1 MVGPLAVKP
10 ALSENIKVVVRVR
23 PLLARELSSQAVAQV
38 SEERTA
44 VRIET
49 GSHNVNARFDS
60 VLPMSA
66 SQEEVYAQVQF
77 VAESVMQG
85 LNGTIFAYGQTGSGK
100 SYTMFGPED
109 DLSIYGSEAEA
120 LGEPASATM
129 GVIPRAIREVL
140 RGAQAVRDAN
150 ESSSSQERHDRAGEE
165 EEVSIFCSFL
175 QIYNDQAYDLL
186 RDPQRKRALQ
196 VHENSRSG
204 EIYVVGLSEFVIHS
218 LRDCL
223 ALLEQG
229 DELRACRQTAMNDVS
244 SRSHSIFQMA
254 VERRR
259 VRSGRVVRSKLNLV
273 DLAGSEKWGSHEI
286 LEKGHISEMTNINS
300 SLHTLGRCIA
310 ALTDPDCSHVPFRD
324 SKLTRILMDAL
335 GGNSRTCV
343 IATLSPS
350 EAYVEETISTLKFA
364 DCAKRVMQHARV
376 VETREVTLELVE
388 RLEREVAHLRGILAT
403 AGLDPGAYDDSDLGA
418 ASLSAAGGDGAVV
431 GLEKKLFEANERVRR
446 LEAHNKEL
454 REGGGHA
461 EGAPGPAAAG
471 LLAGAQ
477 KAAQTESEARR
488 ARSVLVALRAAA
500 HKFFHFE
507 MEEEEFQEQFE
518 RSLALA
524 QDLLPPFKPA
534 AAPITRA
541 VASASASAGASNSA
555 SSAASPRATASAVV
569 GPRRIVAAP
578 GQRAATHLAAGAP
591 GAGPGTASA
600 PAAPAGRFRVRGHA
614 DELVD
619 EALGEERP
627 KSIADVLKDKQREL
641 AKHKKLQQYIAE
653 KAQKEL
659 ERIEAERRR
668 DEEALADKR
677 SRDKLFDKHR
687 GTLKSKLGKLRDGGA
702 AHGSET
708 KDALEE
714 DRASP
719 SPRLPRLKQS
729 SAAPGESEEDE
740 PANDL
745 RLGPRAPETDY
756 LS

>member
-1 MVGPLAVKP
+1 MGGPSAGKA

-38 SEERTA
+38 SEDRST

-49 GSHNVNARFDS
+49 GTHNVHARFDR

-77 VAESVMQG
+77 AAESAMQG
-85 LNGTIFAYGQTGSGK
+85 LNSTIFAYGQTGSGK

-109 DLSIYGSEAEA
+109 DLSIYGSEAET

-140 RGAQAVRDAN
+140 RGAQAVREAS
-150 ESSSSQERHDRAGEE
+150 EHEAAEE

-204 EIYVVGLSEFVIHS
+204 EIYVVGLSEYVIHS

-388 RLEREVAHLRGILAT
+388 RLEREVAHLRGLLAT
-403 AGLDPGAYDDSDLGA
+403 AGLDPGAFEDGDLGA
-418 ASLSAAGGDGAVV
+418 TAADGDGVLV
-431 GLEKKLFEANERVRR
+431 GLERKLFDANERVRR
-446 LEAHNKEL
+446 LEAQNKEL
-454 REGGGHA
+454 REGSGGHT
-461 EGAPGPAAAG
+461 EGAGAAAPAAAG

-477 KAAQTESEARR
+477 KAAQAESEARR
-488 ARSVLVALRAAA
+488 ARSTLVALRAAA

-507 MEEEEFQEQFE
+507 MEEEEFQKQFE

-524 QDLLPPFKPA
+524 QDLLPPFKPDA
-534 AAPITRA
+534 AATARA
-541 VASASASAGASNSA
+541 VASASAGASIGA
-555 SSAASPRATASAVV
+555 SSAASPRPTASGAA
-569 GPRRIVAAP
+569 GPRRVVVAP
-578 GQRAATHLAAGAP
+578 GQRAATHLAAGA
-591 GAGPGTASA
+591 GAGAGASAGAGAGTATA
-600 PAAPAGRFRVRGHA
+600 PPGRFRVRGQA
-614 DELVD
+614 EELVD
-619 EALGEERP
+619 EPHGL
-627 KSIADVLKDKQREL
+627 KSIADVLKAKQREL
-641 AKHKKLQQYIAE
+641 AKHKKLQQYIAD
-653 KAQKEL
+653 KAHKEL

-668 DEEALADKR
+668 DEEALVDRR
-677 SRDKLFDKHR
+677 SRDKVFDKHR
-687 GTLKSKLGKLRDGGA
+687 GALKSKLVKLRDASA
-702 AHGSET
+702 AHECEAA
-708 KDALEE
+708 DALEE

-729 SAAPGESEEDE
+729 SAAPGDGEEDE
-740 PANDL
+740 PVSDL
-745 RLGPRAPETDY
+745 RLGPRAPETD
-756 LS
+756 